1 MQTVNYVFYSDY
13 LKNRKVPKNSILV
26 SKTKNSVLIGPKIDD
41 KFDEFSFYK
50 RLLST
55 SIYDINMYKKMLMKN
70 TNKFIKK
77 YYMQLE
83 SNEVIEVYKKRKIL
97 KHKIISVPGCEYEK
111 E

>member
-13 LKNRKVPKNSILV
+13 LKNRKAPKNSILV

-70 TNKFIKK
+70 TVK
-77 YYMQLE
+77 
-83 SNEVIEVYKKRKIL
+83 
-97 KHKIISVPGCEYEK
+97 KIICICLVVVIVTEIKSQTEK
-111 E
+111 LV